1 MEPSLVIWHLL
12 NLIDYFLKGTEEKVV
27 SAVNVGPRKP
37 KFELVFPVK
46 SMAVTK
52 KLKVATVLSKEILK
66 DKNYSHF
73 ELGFDGSKIVR
84 RPIWK

>member
-1 MEPSLVIWHLL
+1 MEPSLVIWYLL

-27 SAVNVGPRKP
+27 SAVNMGPRKP
-37 KFELVFPVK
+37 KFELVFPAK

-66 DKNYSHF
+66 GQKLLSF
-73 ELGFDGSKIVR
+73 SIGFR
-84 RPIWK
+84 WF